1 MQEFID
7 RIIII
12 DTNCLPRKQ
21 DKGVLRTKQM
31 LKNMLEVDLNQHT
44 SKVFMQIDET
54 AMNKGTAG
62 AIKNNIQVIDENT
75 HKWIPNV

>member
-1 MQEFID
+1 
-7 RIIII
+7 
-12 DTNCLPRKQ
+12 
-21 DKGVLRTKQM
+21 M
-31 LKNMLEVDLNQHT
+31 LKNMLEINLNQHT

-62 AIKNNIQVIDENT
+62 AIKTNIKIIDENT